1 MSGIINA
8 AAKYAH
14 GAAVSMLAHSEIK
27 AGSNLPDIPL
37 KAAGNVETA
46 DVHVH
51 STTGKIIIVSVGGEP
66 VLFLL
71 MLTGVFVTVGRS
83 GRVHSDLQ

>member
-1 MSGIINA
+1 
-8 AAKYAH
+8 
-14 GAAVSMLAHSEIK
+14 MLAHSEIK

-51 STTGKIIIVSVGGEP
+51 STTGKIIIVSIGRESVL
-66 VLFLL
+66 LFLV
-71 MLTGVFVTVGRS
+71 LTWVFVTVGRP
-83 GRVHSDLQ
+83 GRVHPDLQ